1 MENKN
6 KDFHVLE
13 VGLIQKIR
21 RKIAKHI
28 ENLIKIIK
36 LNVHRYRNKL
46 AFKMISCLHRY
57 SIELR
62 CKMFSLLIKIPKI
75 TQKV

>member
-62 CKMFSLLIKIPKI
+62 YKMFSLLIKIPKI

>member
-46 AFKMISCLHRY
+46 AFKKISCFHRY
-57 SIELR
+57 
-62 CKMFSLLIKIPKI
+62 
-75 TQKV
+75 